1 MLVFKTF
8 VIRDKISISTIRW
21 KSPQAGS
28 KGTSSELVFHCKS
41 HYVFKRNLFAKIFLF
56 RNSGKPEF
64 PWEWQTDRAYA
75 ISYRRWP
82 LAFLNLTWMNF
93 LDTKKKKLFQ
103 KCFIDRVI
111 YFKFIFFLEGKTAF
125 SYNIDIISILKN
137 MK

>member
-8 VIRDKISISTIRW
+8 VIRIRDKISISTIRW

-28 KGTSSELVFHCKS
+28 KSTSSELVFHCKS
-41 HYVFKRNLFAKIFLF
+41 HYVFKGNLFAEIFLF

-93 LDTKKKKLFQ
+93 LDKKKKKIISEMFYRSSNLFL
-103 KCFIDRVI
+103 IH
-111 YFKFIFFLEGKTAF
+111 FFLERKTAF
-125 SYNIDIISILKN
+125 SML
-137 MK
+137 